1 MTDCS
6 VGEDCSSSGQLLSEV
21 HLREMAALFVPS
33 IIQRDDDEI
42 EFEHLKIS
50 QDFVL
55 THWTF
60 VARSVGNGEEYPK
73 LSIIYPIGSAYTQK
87 HTENTNC
94 TDTIYPN
101 VYQCSVTPETVRA
114 GDIIAIVLPPLS
126 RARVALI
133 FILNG
138 AQPGESIVTATQVEG
153 FPLFALEM
161 G

>member
-1 MTDCS
+1 
-6 VGEDCSSSGQLLSEV
+6 
-21 HLREMAALFVPS
+21 MAALFVPS

-60 VARSVGNGEEYPK
+60 VGRSVRNGEEYPK
-73 LSIIYPIGSAYTQK
+73 LSLGLPYTQK

-94 TDTIYPN
+94 TGTIYPN
-101 VYQCSVTPETVRA
+101 VYQCSITPETVRV
-114 GDIIAIVLPPLS
+114 GDIITLVLPPLS

-133 FILNG
+133 FILSNG
-138 AQPGESIVTATQVEG
+138 AQPGESIVTGTQVDG
-153 FPLFALEM
+153 FPLFALNM

>member
-1 MTDCS
+1 
-6 VGEDCSSSGQLLSEV
+6 
-21 HLREMAALFVPS
+21 MAALFVPS

-114 GDIIAIVLPPLS
+114 GDIIALVLPPLS

-138 AQPGESIVTATQVEG
+138 AQPGESIVTGTQVEG